1 MSEIP
6 GSLFKTGSID
16 NLFDTNRGLVAAALL
31 DRMVDMLSSDGGILI
46 NTIADTGLQVID
58 GGGGTVDVKAG
69 TAYDKF
75 GQKIYLATDDT
86 AGGLYTG
93 TVDLTAGLDLSAN
106 YNVKIDINNAGA
118 AEIDCKG
125 ATPAATTIDEIVAAI
140 NAAGFGT
147 IAYRSDSAGNIGTAG
162 VYITI
167 KSSTIGGSSEVE
179 FVAPAANDATNE
191 IFGLSEAAY
200 PHTYAGGSGYAVPN
214 DSASYNVVI
223 EHLVVESV
231 TGNFLSGYP
240 SAGENTNVKQLDSYQ
255 ITVTSVT
262 AVDSA
267 TAHELLLATVV
278 NTAGVLTIT
287 DNRANIIM
295 RLRGFD
301 SIASTTASQ
310 LLIGV
315 GTLGDS
321 NAGLAVLTESGNP
334 ANPLQLRIW
343 DVNPNNNQPQG
354 RDAYMTLKWGWEFL
368 TGVHNAGD
376 GVNTIRVTGVKSGS
390 LAMNVAADELIGQ
403 YLYSSS
409 FTSTSK
415 KYEITDNL
423 ITAGGITVITL
434 EDAYNDESMTETGYV
449 VADGDTIEMRFT
461 PYIGGI
467 EYPDLA
473 KFMSLSEAYIDSPT
487 YTQKIPLY
495 LAGSAAQF
503 RVHIRFLKGTNGKSD
518 WTEMAAGSYD
528 PDHAAGG
535 QGSQSYSA
543 PYTAV
548 LPDLDEAT
556 YPGLITASATKSG
569 FQIIVSGW
577 NHPSDA
583 DKQYH
588 ELEIIRTT
596 ADTVDWNDYINSI
609 RWKTQDLFTDIPS
622 STVRKWA
629 VGVRPIQNGQVVG
642 TPQTTSVVSGSM
654 GVAPGDQALL
664 NNVEID
670 LRTFSGTLADSTG
683 SPPYTLSVIK
693 IPAGSA
699 TAVQVESMEAYLSSR
714 QCILTDSSGQDFLID
729 MDGVHLSGSTIILE
743 ALLNLAGASLTP
755 ATGAF
760 TINTSERGRRIMIVG
775 AIQIEYNSVKGYF
788 DSDVIKGATV
798 GDPAILRICQNST
811 AGKSNADLE
820 PVYENDTPYEIDTDF
835 ELRNVHGALGLL
847 LDFWDPS
854 AGNNNACVKG
864 RFTQYMRPRVITKT
878 GTSQID

>member
-1 MSEIP
+1 MGNIP
-6 GSLFKTGSID
+6 GSLYKTGSID

-31 DRMVDMLSSDGGILI
+31 DRMVDMLSSDGGVLI
-46 NTIADTGLQVID
+46 NSIADTGLQVID

-69 TAYDKF
+69 TGYDKF
-75 GQKIYLATDDT
+75 GQRIYLATDDT

-106 YNVKIDINNAGA
+106 KNVKIDIDDAGA
-118 AEIDCKG
+118 TEIDCQG

-147 IAYRSDSAGNIGTAG
+147 IAYRSDAAGNIGDAG

-200 PHTYAGGSGYAVPN
+200 PHTYTGGSGYSVPN

-240 SAGENTNVKQLDSYQ
+240 SAEENTNVKQLDSYQ
-255 ITVTSVT
+255 ITVTPLS

-267 TAHELLLATVV
+267 TEHELLLATVV
-278 NTAGVLTIT
+278 NTGGLLTIT

-295 RLRGFD
+295 RMQGFD
-301 SIASTTASQ
+301 AVASTTALQ

-315 GTLGDS
+315 GSLGS
-321 NAGLAVLTESGNP
+321 NNEGLAVLTESGNP
-334 ANPLQLRIW
+334 ANPLEIRIW
-343 DVNPNNNQPQG
+343 DVNPNNNQPQV
-354 RDAYMTLKWGWEFL
+354 RSANITLKWGWEFL
-368 TGVHNAGD
+368 TGAHDGGD

-390 LAMNVAADELIGQ
+390 LAMDVAADELIGQ

-409 FTSTSK
+409 FTSTSQ

-434 EDAYNDESMTETGYV
+434 EDAYDDESMTETGYV
-449 VADGDTIEMRFT
+449 VADGDIIEIRFT
-461 PYIGGI
+461 PYISGI

-473 KFMSLSEAYIDSPT
+473 QTISLSEVYIDSPT
-487 YTQKIPLY
+487 YTQPIPLF

-503 RVHIRFLKGTNGKSD
+503 RIHIRFLKGTNGKSD
-518 WTEMAAGSYD
+518 WIEMASGSYD
-528 PDHAAGG
+528 PDHAGGG
-535 QGSQSYSA
+535 QGDQSYSA

-548 LPDLDEAT
+548 LPNLNEAT
-556 YPGLITASATKSG
+556 YPGLLTLAATTSG
-569 FQIIVSGW
+569 FQIVASGW
-577 NHPSDA
+577 WHSSKANQ
-583 DKQYH
+583 QYH
-588 ELEIIRTT
+588 ELEFIRTT
-596 ADTVDWNDYINSI
+596 ADAVDWNDYLNSI
-609 RWKTQDLFTDIPS
+609 RWKSKDLFHDIPT
-622 STVRKWA
+622 STVGKWA

-642 TPQTTSVVSGSM
+642 TPETGSVVSGSM

-664 NNVEID
+664 NNVEVD
-670 LRTFSGTLADSTG
+670 LRTFSGTLADTG
-683 SPPYTLSVIK
+683 GGDPYTLSVIK
-693 IPAGSA
+693 IPSGSG

-714 QCILTDSSGQDFLID
+714 QCILTDSADQDFLID
-729 MDGVHLSGSTIILE
+729 MDGIHLSGATIILE
-743 ALLNLAGASLTP
+743 DLLNLAGASLTP
-755 ATGAF
+755 ATGDF

-775 AIQIEYNSVKGYF
+775 AIQVEYDSVKGYF
-788 DSDVIKGATV
+788 DAGVIKGATE
-798 GDPAILRICQNST
+798 GDPAILRICQNT
-811 AGKSNADLE
+811 DAGKNLAALQE
-820 PVYENDTPYEIDTDF
+820 VYANDTSYIVDTNF

-847 LDFWDPS
+847 FDFWDPS
-854 AGNNNACVKG
+854 FGNNTACVSG
-864 RFTQYMRPRVITKT
+864 RFTQYMRPRVITKK
-878 GTSQID
+878 GDAQ